1 MAEEDYYVKLVVD
14 GSAVPDDDLCWGNPT
29 SSSCRYKV
37 SKGGLLC
44 TLLLQR
50 LANFTSSVD

>member
-1 MAEEDYYVKLVVD
+1 MAEEDYYVKVVVD

-37 SKGGLLC
+37 CKGGGGEG
-44 TLLLQR
+44 TLR
-50 LANFTSSVD
+50 IY